1 MKVSWDESVCIHA
14 GKCVQGAPEVFK
26 IEDGKF
32 VIDTSAAAE
41 DKIADVVS
49 ECPSGALKM
58 NVLNILLGGNMI
70 GDKLHGDAIIW

>member
-32 VIDTSAAAE
+32 VIDTSASSE
-41 DKIADVVS
+41 DK
-49 ECPSGALKM
+49 LLTLFQ
-58 NVLNILLGGNMI
+58 NVLLAL
-70 GDKLHGDAIIW
+70 